1 MSGRKNNLAT
11 FVTLSAG
18 DMSGNLT
25 TASTDIRWM
34 DNLVMYFSFTGTPT
48 GTFAIEVSP
57 DNTNWYPLTL
67 VVAPTASGAGGIH
80 RVALNQL
87 PDPYIRAT
95 YTRTSGSGS
104 LTVTIAGKMI

>member
-11 FVTLSAG
+11 FVTLTGG

-34 DNLVMYFSFTGTPT
+34 DNLVMYFSFSGSPT
-48 GTFAIEVSP
+48 GTFGIEVSP
-57 DNTNWYPLTL
+57 DNSTWYPLTL
-67 VVAPTASGAGGIH
+67 VITPAASGSGGIH

-95 YTRTSGSGS
+95 YTRTSGTGS